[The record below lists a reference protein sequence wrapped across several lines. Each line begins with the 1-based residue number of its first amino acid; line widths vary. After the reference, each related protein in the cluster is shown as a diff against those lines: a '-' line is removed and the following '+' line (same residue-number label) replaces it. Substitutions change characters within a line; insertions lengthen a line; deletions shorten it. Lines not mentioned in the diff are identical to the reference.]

1 MKYGWKVRLPFSLK
15 SIGMTIC
22 FVSFFLVGPF
32 AQTFPRQDVRF
43 SDGWKFYRG
52 DPANAQLTTV
62 SDATWDA
69 VCLPHTIRLESAI
82 THSNYDYYVGPTWY
96 RKSFVPDPSF
106 RGKKIYLEF
115 EGAMQTSTIY
125 LNGTQIFS
133 YLGGY
138 NPFTIDISGSLQYNA
153 TNLLAVRVNNAVNTD
168 VAPGNTAPDF
178 YYYSGLY
185 RDVNLH
191 VTDSLHITD
200 AVYADKVAGGG
211 IFVTYP
217 SVSSSSAM
225 VQVQTNVINE
235 YKNVKNCVVSTS
247 LIDSNGAVLKVLSST
262 GTLGA
267 GKDTNFTQSFTVAN
281 PRLWN
286 PDAPNLYTVLS
297 QVFDDTRPTD
307 QVRTTIGIKTIAF
320 SRSGGFILNGGRIVC
335 RGANRH
341 QDYGC
346 VGYAVP
352 ASGQYRDALLLKEAG
367 FNFVRLGH
375 YLESR
380 YFLDACDKL
389 GIMVDACLTGDWFTE
404 GYSHPVFVSN
414 SLRDLRT
421 MIHYYRNHPSV
432 ITWESVHN
440 ESTPPANFCDSA
452 QRVAHAEYPGDQ
464 MYTCGQ
470 ETNNVLDIYM
480 AAVQQGGRTYAT
492 TKPAG
497 ISEYG
502 HWEYGGCTSTSNV
515 TRVNGESGMLRQA
528 FNHAQSLSTD
538 RGLSWLSFDAVW
550 VYDDYFGM
558 PCYANNLCSGGV
570 VDIFRLP
577 KFSYYMFQSQRD
589 PSVIIPGAKSGPMV
603 RIASF
608 WTAASRIDSL
618 WVFSN
623 CDSVSLFLN
632 GALVARKG
640 PWGSS
645 TINNLE
651 HRPFLFSLPSFQAG
665 TLRAEGVIGGAVK
678 AMHEVK
684 TSVAANKVQVALDTA
699 NQSIQADGSDLAIVY
714 ASIVDSNG
722 TLMPAAV
729 NNVTFSVSG
738 PALILAGD
746 GNPLAAVAGIATV
759 YIQTKFNQPGL
770 ITVTAS
776 ASGLTSGSAT
786 VTSIP
791 PTGSLVGTGGK
802 FAAPSAALK
811 HRRIRVIQEGNGSL
825 KFIIP
830 HDLGAGAENAQFT
843 LSNMQGRRIRSWS
856 VSLEKDAS
864 IPAGRFPAGIYF
876 GVVTAGSKRYST
888 KAVVCP

>member
-1 MKYGWKVRLPFSLK
+1 
-15 SIGMTIC
+15 MTIC
-22 FVSFFLVGPF
+22 FISLFLAGPF

-43 SDGWKFYRG
+43 SDGWKFNRG
-52 DPANAQLTTV
+52 DPANAQLATV

-106 RGKKIYLEF
+106 KGKKVFLEF
-115 EGAMQTSTIY
+115 EAAMQTSTIY

-138 NPFTIDISGSLQYNA
+138 NPFTIDISGLLQYNA
-153 TNLLAVRVNNAVNTD
+153 TNLLAVRVNNAVD
-168 VAPGNTAPDF
+168 SRVSPGNPAPDF

-217 SVSSSSAM
+217 SVSASSAT

-235 YKNVKNCVVSTS
+235 YKTVKNCVVTTS
-247 LIDSNGAVLKVLSST
+247 LIDSNGAVLKVLSSN
-262 GTLGA
+262 GALGA
-267 GKDTNFTQSFTVAN
+267 GKDTNFTQSFTVVN

-286 PDAPNLYTVLS
+286 PNAPNLYTALS

-307 QVRTTIGIKTIAF
+307 QVRTTIGIKTIVF
-320 SRSGGFILNGGRIVC
+320 SRSGGFVLNGSRIVC

-341 QDYGC
+341 QDFGC

-389 GIMVDACLTGDWFTE
+389 GIMVDACLTGDWNTA
-404 GYSHPVFVSN
+404 GYSQPVFVSN
-414 SLRDLRT
+414 SLRDERV
-421 MIHYYRNHPSV
+421 MIRYYRNHASV

-440 ESTPPANFCDSA
+440 ESTPPANFCDSV
-452 QRVAHAEYPGDQ
+452 QRIAHAEYPGNQ

-470 ETNNVLDIYM
+470 ETNNVLDIYL
-480 AAVQQGGRTYAT
+480 AAVQQGARTYNT
-492 TKPAG
+492 TKPTG

-589 PSVIIPGAKSGPMV
+589 PSVIIPEAKSGPMA

-632 GALVARKG
+632 NTLVAKKG
-640 PWGSS
+640 PWSS
-645 TINNLE
+645 SSINNLE
-651 HRPFLFSLPSFQAG
+651 HRPFLFSVSAFQAG
-665 TLRAEGVIGGAVK
+665 TLRAEGTIGGAIK
-678 AMHEVK
+678 ATHEVK
-684 TSVAANKVQVALDTA
+684 TPIAAKKIQIALDTA
-699 NQSIQADGSDLAIVY
+699 NQSLLADGSDLAMVY

-729 NNVTFSVSG
+729 NSVTFSVSG
-738 PALILAGD
+738 PGVILAGD

-759 YIQTKFNQPGL
+759 YVQTKFNQPGL
-770 ITVTAS
+770 ITVFAN
-776 ASGLTSGSAT
+776 ASGLTSGSAS

-791 PTGSLVGTGGK
+791 PTNGLVGINEK
-802 FAAPSAALK
+802 LAAPAALAFNN
-811 HRRIRVIQEGNGSL
+811 REIRAIREGNGSL
-825 KFIIP
+825 KFFIP
-830 HDLGAGAENAQFT
+830 RDIAEGAANAQFT
-843 LSNMQGRRIRSWS
+843 LSNVQGRRVCSWS
-856 VSLEKDAS
+856 VSLGKDAS
-864 IPAGRFPAGIYF
+864 IHAGRLPAGIYF
-876 GVVTAGSKRYST
+876 GVVTAGPKRYSA
-888 KAVVCP
+888 KAMVCP